1 MSAIDLSKGG
11 GAIRGCGLAVGFT
24 GGLDMAIDGN
34 TMEEKVEAARE
45 RYVPGEECLPQHT
58 RKEGEEIGLDQAN
71 ASSTRRLPHAHW
83 VISTL
88 S

>member
-1 MSAIDLSKGG
+1 
-11 GAIRGCGLAVGFT
+11 
-24 GGLDMAIDGN
+24 
-34 TMEEKVEAARE
+34 MEEKVEAARE